1 MRQKRAGGPKIS
13 LDDIDWMRVC
23 LSGGTLSDTDAVE
36 IDRALDAEPGN
47 LELRV
52 KRLGFLCH
60 RRLPRGLDVL
70 WLAEHHP
77 EVDLAGFA
85 CVEPEVE
92 PEQYARIREVWDAH
106 LQKRP
111 DHPAIL
117 RRAAMFAEFGGDHD
131 YAERLYRQGA
141 GIEPEQSR
149 WPADVGRVL
158 LQRAS
163 ELEGAARQTLADAAL
178 AEFERA
184 HAIETWSLSRHILLV
199 EVAKAAVVAGALDRA
214 VEAATE
220 ALDEAPVYEGTWQY
234 GNTLHWAHIVLGS
247 VALLAGQTADASA
260 MLIRAGRIPGSPQ
273 LDSFGPD
280 LVLAQRLLDLGDRHA
295 VETYLTDCQ
304 RFWTSDGGSLA
315 AALAQIRAGHSPRLD
330 PDEDGVHS

>member
-1 MRQKRAGGPKIS
+1 MDG
-13 LDDIDWMRVC
+13 IDWMRVC
-23 LSGGTLSDTDAVE
+23 LSGGTLSDTEAVE
-36 IDRALDAEPGN
+36 IDRALDAAPEN

-52 KRLGFLCH
+52 KRLGYLCH

-92 PEQYARIREVWDAH
+92 PEQYGRIREVWDAH
-106 LQKRP
+106 LQARP

-117 RRAAMFAEFGGDHD
+117 RRAAMFAEFGGDLD

-141 GIEPEQSR
+141 RIEPEQSR
-149 WPADVGRVL
+149 WSADVGRVL
-158 LQRAS
+158 LQRSS
-163 ELEGAARQTLADAAL
+163 ELPGGARQTLADAAL

-184 HAIETWSLSRHILLV
+184 YAIETWSLSKHILLL
-199 EVAKAAVVAGALDRA
+199 EIAKAAVVAGARERA
-214 VEAATE
+214 IEAAKE
-220 ALDEAPVYEGTWQY
+220 ALGEAPVYEGTGQY

-247 VALLAGQTADASA
+247 VALLDGQIADASA

-280 LVLAQRLLDLGDRHA
+280 LVLAQRLLDHGDRHA

-304 RFWTSDGGSLA
+304 RFWTGDGGRLA
-315 AALAQIRAGHSPRLD
+315 TALSQIRAGQCPQLD
-330 PDEDGVHS
+330 LDEGDVQS